1 MSEFNP
7 SEWNLW
13 DDPQSEPD
21 IDPRTSLVVLERKG
35 LMYAVSGSV
44 AVAWGAVEE
53 DGLPSVLAWRAAS
66 SLPEAGFLAGQWVE
80 MVDIV
85 LQQLLFRADQ
95 QLVAAPVDCEPVVP
109 PEVAPLPAEEEV
121 APSPEEVE
129 QTVVP
134 PEAAPLPEG
143 VEGSPSLK
151 EVEQP
156 EAEEQ
161 EDKSLLSA
169 LRKRVKKGGR

>member
-7 SEWNLW
+7 AEWNIW
-13 DDPQSEPD
+13 DGAQSEPD
-21 IDPRTSLVVLERKG
+21 IDPRTALVVLERKG
-35 LMYAVSGSV
+35 LMYAVSSSV

-95 QLVAAPVDCEPVVP
+95 QLVVAPVVP
-109 PEVAPLPAEEEV
+109 PEVAPLLAGEEV

-169 LRKRVKKGGR
+169 FRKRVKKGGR